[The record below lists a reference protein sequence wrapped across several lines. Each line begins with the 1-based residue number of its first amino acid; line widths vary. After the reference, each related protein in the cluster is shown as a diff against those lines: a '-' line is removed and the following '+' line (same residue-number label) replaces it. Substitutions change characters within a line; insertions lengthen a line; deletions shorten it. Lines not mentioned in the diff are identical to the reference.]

1 MGPGLRIRRGVAAVI
16 VVAAVTSISG
26 CGSDDGGQGPGVG
39 LSSGPSGVHWVTVGP
54 VRVPVADQGPV
65 ATSGTAVGYGFERSP
80 RGVGL
85 AAMNIPVRV
94 SFSSDSEWPE
104 VVSRSVV
111 ANAAR
116 DELVTSRVGY
126 KVTGFD
132 RELAPVLEG
141 YRIERYSDDVADVD
155 VFTSYS
161 DRSKAVTSYHLVWDS
176 GDWKMDLSSD
186 VSGKVESVEQFG
198 DEMVEVRDS

>member
-26 CGSDDGGQGPGVG
+26 CGSDDDAAGVG
-39 LSSGPSGVHWVTVGP
+39 VDLSSGPSGVHWGIVGP

-65 ATSGTAVGYGFERSP
+65 ETSGAAAAYGFERSP
-80 RGVGL
+80 QGVGL

-94 SFSSDSEWPE
+94 SCASDAEWPE

-116 DELVTSRVGY
+116 DELVTSRVSY
-126 KVTGFD
+126 TVTGFD
-132 RELAPVLEG
+132 HELAPVVEG
-141 YRIERYSDDVADVD
+141 YRINEYSDDVSDVD

-161 DRSKAVTSYHLVWDS
+161 DGSKAVASYHFVWDS

-186 VSGKVESVEQFG
+186 VSGKIESVEQFG

>member
-1 MGPGLRIRRGVAAVI
+1 MI
-16 VVAAVTSISG
+16 VVAAVASISG
-26 CGSDDGGQGPGVG
+26 CGSDDGAAGVG
-39 LSSGPSGVHWVTVGP
+39 VDLVSGPSGVHWGAVGP

-65 ATSGTAVGYGFERSP
+65 ATSGATAASSFQRSP
-80 RGVGL
+80 QGVGL

-94 SFSSDSEWPE
+94 SFASDSEWPE
-104 VVSRSVV
+104 VMSRSVV

-126 KVTGFD
+126 AVTGFD

-141 YRIERYSDDVADVD
+141 YRIERYSDDVSDVD

-186 VSGKVESVEQFG
+186 VSGKIESVEQFP

>member
-1 MGPGLRIRRGVAAVI
+1 MAAV
-16 VVAAVTSISG
+16 AGISG
-26 CGSDDGGQGPGVG
+26 CGSDDGAAGVG
-39 LSSGPSGVHWVTVGP
+39 VDLVSGPSGVHWVSVGP

-65 ATSGTAVGYGFERSP
+65 ETSGTAVAYGFERSP
-80 RGVGL
+80 QGVGL

-94 SFSSDSEWPE
+94 SCASDSEWPE

-116 DELVTSRVGY
+116 DELVTSRAGY
-126 KVTGFD
+126 EVTGFD

-141 YRIERYSDDVADVD
+141 YRIKEYSDDAADVD

-161 DRSKAVTSYHLVWDS
+161 DRSKASASYHLVWDS

-186 VSGKVESVEQFG
+186 VSGKIESVEQFG

>member
-16 VVAAVTSISG
+16 VVAAMTSISG
-26 CGSDDGGQGPGVG
+26 CGSDDGESGVG
-39 LSSGPSGVHWVTVGP
+39 VDLSSGPSGVHWGTVGP

-65 ATSGTAVGYGFERSP
+65 ETSGTAAAFGFERSP

-85 AAMNIPVRV
+85 AAMNIPLWV
-94 SFSSDSEWPE
+94 SFASDSEWPA

-116 DELVTSRVGY
+116 DELVTSRVSY
-126 KVTGFD
+126 TVTGFD
-132 RELAPVLEG
+132 RELVPVVEG
-141 YRIERYSDDVADVD
+141 YRIVRYSDDVSDVD

-161 DRSKAVTSYHLVWDS
+161 DGSKASASYHLVWDS
-176 GDWKMDLSSD
+176 GDWKVDLSAEN
-186 VSGKVESVEQFG
+186 SGKIESVEQFP
-198 DEMVEVRDS
+198 DEMVEVG